1 MSQESRFQK
10 NATPFLN
17 CTDHSDSGEVYQ
29 LRKNQE
35 VDVRVT
41 TPVPSN
47 LEKY

>member
-1 MSQESRFQK
+1 MSQESRFKK
-10 NATPFLN
+10 NETHFLK